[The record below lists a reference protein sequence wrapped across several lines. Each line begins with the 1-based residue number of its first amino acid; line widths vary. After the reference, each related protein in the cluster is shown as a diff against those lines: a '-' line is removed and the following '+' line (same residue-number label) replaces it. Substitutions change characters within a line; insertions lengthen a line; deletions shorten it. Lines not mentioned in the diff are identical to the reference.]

1 MIKSLIIGTVIL
13 IMTWLVLRS
22 NVAELKKHT
31 DQYKLKKRQRT
42 LKTINKLIKHME
54 INTDELIIGS
64 QRLAGS

>member
-1 MIKSLIIGTVIL
+1 M
-13 IMTWLVLRS
+13 
-22 NVAELKKHT
+22 